1 MSRKTV
7 KNLLIACI
15 VIVILLST
23 MIIAD
28 FNYVLQ
34 KQQPIFCFSQYIH
47 DDGGTVEY
55 TGLGYK
61 IISYNAKY
69 GRHDIDLGPV
79 FMSYD
84 PQIDESKLKIEVDN
98 KNKTYNFEGIVENIE
113 VVDGKTILTVVS
125 KQNEKQKVKIISGTL
140 IYKNDF
146 KSRLNEIIVGSNIK
160 IRTSSVDSKKE
171 IHESIAE
178 IINIIE

>member
-1 MSRKTV
+1 M
-7 KNLLIACI
+7 
-15 VIVILLST
+15 
-23 MIIAD
+23 D
-28 FNYVLQ
+28 
-34 KQQPIFCFSQYIH
+34 
-47 DDGGTVEY
+47 
-55 TGLGYK
+55 
-61 IISYNAKY
+61 
-69 GRHDIDLGPV
+69 
-79 FMSYD
+79 
-84 PQIDESKLKIEVDN
+84 QIDESKLKIEVDN